1 MNVISVSTKAETL
14 LCDDRIVL
22 LQYQNKLLSNQA
34 KEIMPAVLP
43 INRTNLPLD
52 GPHKNC
58 YTVYTFKYKRPTNNS
73 HQVEEASERKLMS
86 KADKR
91 SARRRARVE
100 ETEEKWGGRTSTD
113 PKQKTQ
119 PDGDEELCQYGL
131 CGDTCMPLRWK
142 DTKKARSLK
151 QHGSRRTEWC

>member
-52 GPHKNC
+52 GPHME
-58 YTVYTFKYKRPTNNS
+58 TVTQS
-73 HQVEEASERKLMS
+73 IHL
-86 KADKR
+86 
-91 SARRRARVE
+91 
-100 ETEEKWGGRTSTD
+100 ST
-113 PKQKTQ
+113 
-119 PDGDEELCQYGL
+119 
-131 CGDTCMPLRWK
+131 K
-142 DTKKARSLK
+142 DLQTTHIK
-151 QHGSRRTEWC
+151 